1 MYTEVVYADDLNAY
15 RVFPHHI
22 DNAFID
28 KNMDTCQKELHSW
41 GAANQVAFDAAKE
54 SRHILSQSDPS
65 GNGFKMLGV
74 TFDEQLTMSEAVG
87 EIVTA
92 AGWKLR
98 TLVRTR
104 RFYTDADLII

>member
-1 MYTEVVYADDLNAY
+1 
-15 RVFPHHI
+15 
-22 DNAFID
+22 
-28 KNMDTCQKELHSW
+28 MDTCQNKLHCW

-92 AGWKLR
+92 AGWQL
-98 TLVRTR
+98 
-104 RFYTDADLII
+104 